1 MSIELFTHFSQN
13 FSKYFDSTDESNVI
27 IRVGKDDNIKNFKA
41 HSLILKAQCPY
52 FNAGLSSEWAKKE
65 GDNIIF
71 DKPNIEPEVFEVV
84 LK

>member
-13 FSKYFDSTDESNVI
+13 FSKYFNSTDESNVI
-27 IRVGKDDNIKNFKA
+27 IRVGKDDNIGNFRA

-52 FNAGLSSEWAKKE
+52 FSAGLSSEWVKKE

-71 DKPNIEPEVFEVV
+71 DKSNIEPEVFEVI
-84 LK
+84 LR